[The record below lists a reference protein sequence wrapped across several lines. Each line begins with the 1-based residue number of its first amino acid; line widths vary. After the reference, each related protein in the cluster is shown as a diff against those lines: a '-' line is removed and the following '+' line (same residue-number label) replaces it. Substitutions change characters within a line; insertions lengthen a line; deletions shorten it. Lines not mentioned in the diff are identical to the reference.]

1 MDYRQLVRALAV
13 GRIAVGAS
21 MVALPGTAGGRWIGE
36 AGSRPEVKVIT
47 RAFGVRD
54 LALGIGTLQ
63 ALDTDAPARPWVTL
77 GMMSDLV
84 DLAATT
90 IALRSLGARRALPV
104 MVVAAGAAAAGYLA
118 REQVD

>member
-21 MVALPGTAGGRWIGE
+21 MVVAPGAAGGRWIGE
-36 AGSRPEVKVIT
+36 AGKRPEVKVVT

-54 LALGIGTLQ
+54 LAFGIGTLQ

-77 GMMSDLV
+77 GMVSDLV

-90 IALRSLGARRALPV
+90 VALRSLGARRALPV

-118 REQVD
+118 RDQVD